1 LGTVVGGWLLGKS
14 AAKAAKLMTEK
25 DADEIFL
32 QGKILS
38 GRYFAEYQ
46 LVSCAS
52 LKSSLFDGADT
63 ILRFNAEMLN

>member
-1 LGTVVGGWLLGKS
+1 
-14 AAKAAKLMTEK
+14 MTEK